1 MLFAVCGQN
10 IRKVKKKN
18 YKDGDLASI
27 STQVTELDFGD
38 ELNPLLPPLALW
50 PQPITRAKPKVYKRQ
65 NKK

>member
-10 IRKVKKKN
+10 VRKVKKKN

-27 STQVTELDFGD
+27 STQVTEIDFGD
-38 ELNPLLPPLALW
+38 EMISP
-50 PQPITRAKPKVYKRQ
+50 PQPKPTPRAKAKVYKRQ